1 MDFGNH
7 AGFILA
13 SYGLSILVVVG
24 LFAWVVIDGRAQRRR
39 LAELEAR
46 GVHRR
51 SQGQS
56 QSQSRGQP
64 QSMGMSRSAQPTT
77 GDAR

>member
-13 SYGLSILVVVG
+13 SYGLTVLVVAA
-24 LFAWVVIDGRAQRRR
+24 LFVWVILDGRAQRRR

-51 SQGQS
+51 SHAGS
-56 QSQSRGQP
+56 PSPLPGE
-64 QSMGMSRSAQPTT
+64 
-77 GDAR
+77 AR